1 MMLLHCIF
9 GILGQKTDS
18 NNCMSLSQTN
28 YILAQLVMSHCVSVV
43 KLDDSEAMV
52 ILVKYSAVTSL

>member
-1 MMLLHCIF
+1 
-9 GILGQKTDS
+9 
-18 NNCMSLSQTN
+18 MSLSQTN

-52 ILVKYSAVTSL
+52 VILVKHSAVTSL